1 MLYSLLPCFLRGN
14 LKEQLR
20 ILGSPACLEPCW
32 AKPIGLAVPVRSK
45 FIRRSIVMNQNFT
58 VRKLARCAVVA
69 ALYVVLC
76 MALQPFSYGAVQVR
90 VAEALCLLPV
100 FGAEYIVGVVLG
112 CFLANLLGSTI
123 VDVIFGTLATLLAC
137 VVTYKLRNVRF
148 KGLAIVPSLPPV
160 LFNAVIIGIE
170 IAVMFPDPSSSAP
183 LWLACITNGISV
195 GIGELISCT
204 VLGVLLV
211 KIIETNAALRKVF
224 VSE

>member
-1 MLYSLLPCFLRGN
+1 MTSKPYR
-14 LKEQLR
+14 
-20 ILGSPACLEPCW
+20 
-32 AKPIGLAVPVRSK
+32 AKPPGLAVPGWSK
-45 FIRRSIVMNQNFT
+45 FHPPEYCIMNQNSS

-69 ALYVVLC
+69 AIYVVLC

-100 FGAEYIVGVVLG
+100 FGPEYIAGVVLG
-112 CFLANLLGSTI
+112 CFLANLL
-123 VDVIFGTLATLLAC
+123 AC
-137 VVTYKLRNVRF
+137 LVTYKLRDLRF
-148 KGLAIVPSLPPV
+148 KGLALAASLPPV

-170 IAVMFPDPSSSAP
+170 IAVLFPDPSSSAP

>member
-1 MLYSLLPCFLRGN
+1 MNMKN
-14 LKEQLR
+14 L
-20 ILGSPACLEPCW
+20 S
-32 AKPIGLAVPVRSK
+32 VR
-45 FIRRSIVMNQNFT
+45 RLV
-58 VRKLARCAVVA
+58 RCAVIA
-69 ALYVVLC
+69 AVYVVVCLVL
-76 MALQPFSYGAVQVR
+76 APFSYGAVQVR

-100 FGAEYIVGVVLG
+100 FGAEYIVGVTLG

-137 VVTYKLRNVRF
+137 LVTYRLRNIRF
-148 KGLAIVPSLPPV
+148 KGLALAASLPPV

-183 LWLACITNGISV
+183 IWLACITNGISV

-211 KIIETNAALRKVF
+211 KIIESNTALSQIF
-224 VSE
+224 GAE

>member
-1 MLYSLLPCFLRGN
+1 
-14 LKEQLR
+14 
-20 ILGSPACLEPCW
+20 
-32 AKPIGLAVPVRSK
+32 
-45 FIRRSIVMNQNFT
+45 MNQNFT

-160 LFNAVIIGIE
+160 
-170 IAVMFPDPSSSAP
+170 MFPDPSSSAP

-211 KIIETNAALRKVF
+211 KIVETNTSLRKVF
-224 VSE
+224 LEA